1 VTPPDSASVAR
12 DRIRVVAGAV
22 VCASGRLL
30 VERGRDEARGVDF
43 YRVIG
48 GGVEFGERAEDAV
61 VREWREEY
69 GLTLTVEA
77 RLGVLENRFTYEG
90 RPGHEIVFV
99 FAGSVAEP
107 WVMERDAFTSTD
119 EQGALH
125 EALWVPFGEL
135 RDGAVPL
142 YPLGVL
148 DLLPDD

>member
-1 VTPPDSASVAR
+1 MSPPDSGPVER
-12 DRIRVVAGAV
+12 DRIRVVAGALV
-22 VCASGRLL
+22 HAGGRLL
-30 VERGRDEARGVDF
+30 VERGRDEARGEDF

-48 GGVEFGERAEDAV
+48 GGVEFGESAEDAV

-69 GLTLTVEA
+69 GLTLSVVA

-99 FAGSVAEP
+99 FAATVAEA
-107 WVMERDAFTSTD
+107 WATKREAFTCTD

-125 EALWVPFGEL
+125 EAAWMPVAEL
-135 RDGAVPL
+135 RIGAIPL

-148 DLLPDD
+148 DLLPET